1 MLWDP
6 RLVERNSKP
15 WESLQGLLQFEGT
28 EEAREES
35 SSAPMGRS
43 MSWGLVPLVLL
54 PLAGC
59 SSVSGQARDCIDEW
73 NRDGPHAEVAAEGFS
88 VAELTA
94 GENKALQPG
103 CGLLFHTDP
112 GRPWRI
118 YWVVW
123 NEDVRGPWGYVGGS
137 SWGTDSPEG
146 EVETTVQVRT
156 DGTLAG

>member
-1 MLWDP
+1 M
-6 RLVERNSKP
+6 RRSI
-15 WESLQGLLQFEGT
+15 GRGFILL
-28 EEAREES
+28 A
-35 SSAPMGRS
+35 
-43 MSWGLVPLVLL
+43 LL

-59 SSVSGQARDCIDEW
+59 SLPLGHAGDCVDEW
-73 NRDGPHAEVAAEGFS
+73 NRDGPHADVAAEGFS

-94 GENKALQPG
+94 GGNKALQPE

-112 GRPWRI
+112 GQPWRI

-123 NEDVRGPWGYVGGS
+123 NEDVRSPWGYVSGS

-146 EVETTVQVRT
+146 EIESSLQVRE